1 VPKSDAETALTK
13 GIHMS
18 NISTSAS
25 SIKVA
30 TKSLM
35 PSINVSDT
43 DVVKTETQ
51 KNFAYREELVEKNST
66 GNSEIKY
73 IPVEI
78 PAVKYERN
86 QTLES
91 VNATDEIIMPLTY
104 AEYVSQYRIA
114 ESRSAREILTM
125 CRLVFEASKTLD
137 SANFSD
143 FCNDIG
149 YKDYSSVIRKFIV
162 IGKLQP
168 RLIAHADLLP
178 ASWSS
183 IYALTQIPAQSFE
196 NMIHMNR
203 SFKELTVS
211 EVNKLVKETRD
222 LNKVTDIIKPTLMTA
237 EEKNDKILGST
248 VLAKVYFTK
257 VPDDLD
263 WHAFE
268 KALLEFQ
275 ANLPVRVQFLS
286 TAKEIFNQRKN
297 KRYEQIKAI
306 EAPSPFKPEDWDM
319 GRELENMS
327 KTALNDDHH
336 KKVA

>member
-1 VPKSDAETALTK
+1 
-13 GIHMS
+13 MS
-18 NISTSAS
+18 NISTTSTSINTATDAAIPSISVPADS
-25 SIKVA
+25 SI
-30 TKSLM
+30 T
-35 PSINVSDT
+35 T
-43 DVVKTETQ
+43 DVK
-51 KNFAYREELVEKNST
+51 KNFAYREEFVENKST
-66 GNSEIKY
+66 GDIEHKFV
-73 IPVEI
+73 PVEI
-78 PAVKYERN
+78 PAVKFERH

-91 VNATDEIIMPLTY
+91 VSPADEIIVPLTR
-104 AEYVSQYRIA
+104 AEYVSQYRVA

-143 FCNDIG
+143 FCADIG
-149 YKDYSSVIRKFIV
+149 YKDNSSVIRKFIV

-168 RLIAHADLLP
+168 RLIAHADSLP

-211 EVNKLVKETRD
+211 EVTKLVKETRD
-222 LNKVTDIIKPTLMTA
+222 LNKVSEIIKPTLMTA

-268 KALLEFQ
+268 KALLEVQ

-297 KRYEQIKAI
+297 KRYEQIKAT

-319 GRELENMS
+319 GRGVINMS
-327 KTALNDDHH
+327 QTPLNDPQQEMT
-336 KKVA
+336 A

>member
-1 VPKSDAETALTK
+1 
-13 GIHMS
+13 MS
-18 NISTSAS
+18 NTSKTTTVNNSAAE
-25 SIKVA
+25 VA
-30 TKSLM
+30 AIT
-35 PSINVSDT
+35 VSANS
-43 DVVKTETQ
+43 VVKTDTQ
-51 KNFAYREELVEKNST
+51 KNLAYRKESIKGKNT
-66 GNSEIKY
+66 GNTAVKY
-73 IPVEI
+73 VPVEI
-78 PAVKYERN
+78 PTATYQPH

-91 VNATDEIIMPLTY
+91 VVIADEVIVPLTR
-104 AEYVSQYRIA
+104 AEYVKQYRVS

-125 CRLVFEASKTLD
+125 GRLIYEASKSLN
-137 SANFSD
+137 SADFSD
-143 FCNDIG
+143 FCEDIG

-162 IGKLQP
+162 IGKIQP
-168 RLIAHADLLP
+168 RLIAHAELLP

-183 IYALTQIPAQSFE
+183 IYALTQIPAQAFE

-211 EVNKLVKETRD
+211 EVTKLVKETRD
-222 LNKVTDIIKPTLMTA
+222 LNKLGEIIKPTLMTA

-248 VLAKVYFTK
+248 ILAKVYFTK

-268 KALLEFQ
+268 KALLEVQ

-286 TAKEIFNQRKN
+286 TAKEVFNMRKN
-297 KRYEQIKAI
+297 KRYEQIKAT

-319 GRELENMS
+319 GRDFSNMAQ
-327 KTALNDDHH
+327 TALNDSGE

>member
-1 VPKSDAETALTK
+1 
-13 GIHMS
+13 MS
-18 NISTSAS
+18 NISTSTAS
-25 SIKVA
+25 INTNTVGA
-30 TKSLM
+30 M
-35 PSINVSDT
+35 PSISAPADSTFTT
-43 DVVKTETQ
+43 DVK
-51 KNFAYREELVEKNST
+51 KNFAYREEFVKNST
-66 GNSEIKY
+66 TGKTESKL

-78 PAVKYERN
+78 PAVKYERH

-91 VNATDEIIMPLTY
+91 VSPADEIIVPLTR
-104 AEYVSQYRIA
+104 AEYVSQYRVA

-137 SANFSD
+137 SADFSD
-143 FCNDIG
+143 FCADIG
-149 YKDYSSVIRKFIV
+149 YKDCSSVIRKFIV

-183 IYALTQIPAQSFE
+183 IYALTKIPAQSFE

-211 EVNKLVKETRD
+211 EVTKLVKETRD
-222 LNKVTDIIKPTLMTA
+222 LNKVSEIIKPTLMTA

-286 TAKEIFNQRKN
+286 TAKEVFNQRKN
-297 KRYEQIKAI
+297 KRYEQIKAT

-319 GRELENMS
+319 GRDVINMS
-327 KTALNDDHH
+327 QTPLNDPQQQKTA
-336 KKVA
+336 

>member
-1 VPKSDAETALTK
+1 
-13 GIHMS
+13 
-18 NISTSAS
+18 
-25 SIKVA
+25 
-30 TKSLM
+30 
-35 PSINVSDT
+35 
-43 DVVKTETQ
+43 
-51 KNFAYREELVEKNST
+51 
-66 GNSEIKY
+66 
-73 IPVEI
+73 
-78 PAVKYERN
+78 
-86 QTLES
+86 
-91 VNATDEIIMPLTY
+91 
-104 AEYVSQYRIA
+104 
-114 ESRSAREILTM
+114 
-125 CRLVFEASKTLD
+125 
-137 SANFSD
+137 
-143 FCNDIG
+143 
-149 YKDYSSVIRKFIV
+149 
-162 IGKLQP
+162 
-168 RLIAHADLLP
+168 
-178 ASWSS
+178 
-183 IYALTQIPAQSFE
+183 
-196 NMIHMNR
+196 MNR